1 MKDYIDL
8 VCTFARIGAFTFGGG
23 YAMLPLIER
32 EVVVKKGWATM
43 DEVVDYFAIG
53 QCTPGI
59 IAVNTATF
67 IGYKRKGIPGGIL
80 ATFGLVL
87 PSFVIIS
94 IIAAGLENFADAPAV
109 RHAFA
114 GIRVAVG
121 ALILDSVIKLAKG
134 AIKDRKGIILC
145 AAALVASAAF
155 DASPILVVVAAALAG
170 FLLYRPKKEV
180 RP

>member
-1 MKDYIDL
+1 MKEYIDL
-8 VCTFARIGAFTFGGG
+8 IFTFARIGAFTFGGG

-32 EVVVKKGWATM
+32 EVVTKKGWATM
-43 DEVVDYFAIG
+43 DEVMDYFAIG

-67 IGYKRKGIPGGIL
+67 IGYKRKGVAGGIL

-94 IIAAGLENFADAPAV
+94 IIAAGLQNFAEVPAV

-134 AIKDRKGIILC
+134 ALKDRKAVALC
-145 AAALVASAAF
+145 AGALVASAVF
-155 DASPILVVVAAALAG
+155 RASPLLVVAAAALAG